1 LPVIR
6 LRNAASSGETVA
18 SKTSPRGLPACGA
31 WADPGAGADAAPSA
45 SADARTTI
53 AGVIAPIAGL

>member
-1 LPVIR
+1 

-31 WADPGAGADAAPSA
+31 WADPGAAADAAPSA